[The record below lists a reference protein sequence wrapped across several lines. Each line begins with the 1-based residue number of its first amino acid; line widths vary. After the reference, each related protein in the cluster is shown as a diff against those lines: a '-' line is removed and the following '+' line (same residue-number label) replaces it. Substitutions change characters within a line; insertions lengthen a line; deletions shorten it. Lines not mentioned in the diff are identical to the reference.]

1 VYSGIA
7 SLLSPRPWLLTSTS
21 PRSIVSVSG
30 TTNLLFPHTQ
40 SISIYYSPFWVSSWP
55 WSYGSWIYNYLCNQC
70 LSPVTPLT
78 LWVRIKLRRGVLDTT
93 LCGDLRG
100 TPVSST
106 NKIDHNDIDEIL
118 LKMALNTIILTPI
131 SNFDFNSTF
140 L

>member
-1 VYSGIA
+1 MPITGD
-7 SLLSPRPWLLTSTS
+7 
-21 PRSIVSVSG
+21 
-30 TTNLLFPHTQ
+30 TTNT
-40 SISIYYSPFWVSSWP
+40 VSSNQAQARCTR
-55 WSYGSWIYNYLCNQC
+55 YN
-70 LSPVTPLT
+70 
-78 LWVRIKLRRGVLDTT
+78 IMRRPS
-93 LCGDLRG
+93 G